1 LLVGNLRQNLRAR
14 LQDRYGVPRVQQEL
28 NQYSEQMAYGHREVL
43 INYMELPQDAY
54 FEAILTHGKILPNRL
69 DPIRPQFSRDGAPL
83 LQALWRADAEEESKE
98 LHIANVFSIGAT
110 GLYELNN
117 LGVGINQVKE
127 NINFVASNHE
137 WSENRGDLIDKFAGK
152 KILYMPTHS
161 WDGDVVEHSIG
172 KVNFLKKLESKNV
185 TVCLGYLD
193 FSDPSVR
200 RIYSQ
205 SGWKI
210 ECAGVRASKV
220 FGSPA
225 GGRANFLKE
234 LFRILD
240 ESDIV
245 VADELTT
252 GQMYAACLGREI
264 GLLPEEYS
272 VTFSYSKWQ
281 SSSDFGNFNREIRAL
296 YPWLVGKKATSEKIC
311 ADISQAL
318 GVDKFK
324 DPARLMNILPWRQEE
339 ILRKVR

>member
-1 LLVGNLRQNLRAR
+1 MDNTIKLGDTYIYSLVEDLSKKWEFKDPYTIKFEDFIIEFLKR
-14 LQDRYGVPRVQQEL
+14 
-28 NQYSEQMAYGHREVL
+28 
-43 INYMELPQDAY
+43 INYY
-54 FEAILTHGKILPNRL
+54 CYNCF
-69 DPIRPQFSRDGAPL
+69 IR
-83 LQALWRADAEEESKE
+83 
-98 LHIANVFSIGAT
+98 
-110 GLYELNN
+110 NN
-117 LGVGINQVKE
+117 ISDQ
-127 NINFVASNHE
+127 
-137 WSENRGDLIDKFAGK
+137 GK

-252 GQMYAACLGREI
+252 GQMYAACLGKEI

-281 SSSDFGNFNREIRAL
+281 SSSDFGNLNREIRAL